1 MRSTL
6 LKNRGMTLIELMV
19 VVAVLAT
26 VTAIAI
32 PAYTGYVT
40 SSRIAECQNEASAIQ
55 IAEEE
60 FFLSNNTYFAGSTK
74 ADLQNNSNGFYTATA
89 NGWNNCTYSVTLSGG
104 GNGYTL
110 TATGINKLAGKGTV
124 VTITK

>member
-1 MRSTL
+1 MSCKPSR
-6 LKNRGMTLIELMV
+6 NHGMTLVELMV

-40 SSRIAECQNEASAIQ
+40 SSRIADCQNEASAIQ

-60 FFLSNNTYFAGSTK
+60 FFLANNTYFAGADK
-74 ADLQNNSNGFYTATA
+74 ASLQANSNNLYVPTTTGWANCDYT
-89 NGWNNCTYSVTLSGG
+89 VTLIGG
-104 GNGYTL
+104 GTGYTL
-110 TATGINKLAGKGTV
+110 TATGTNKLAAEGTV
-124 VTITK
+124 LSITK